1 MAEPLH
7 ADQIA
12 SRDFSTSF
20 RGFDQHEVR
29 SFLAHVATELATA
42 HERERALA
50 ERVAQLEA
58 APPAALDEAA
68 LEQALGQEAT
78 RVIHAAREA
87 ASEIR
92 ERAEAN
98 AAKILQEAN
107 ERNATAR
114 ADADALGATVRREAE
129 EQAARIVEEAE
140 ATRDRVLKELQRRRK
155 QALAQLEQLHEA
167 RARLEGA
174 YEHVRATLDAATAE
188 VAIADDEAVAIAAA
202 AVAPAA
208 PSADATPAPEPEP
221 EPEADAEPPAEE
233 LADEPAPEVVEEP
246 PVAAVVVES
255 PQQAQAHDDDRRS
268 SSLRV
273 VRNPEPPEPLQPLEP
288 LSYDDFEGVRIIRP
302 EPAAAAPEPEPAAAA
317 VPDAAADDDVPV
329 AASEPE
335 PADEPEAVAPVPSPE
350 AEPEP
355 ERRPAEAEVEAEA
368 EPTVAAEPA
377 PVEDLFA
384 RLRADRAE
392 KTAAAVAVLADPVV
406 DAADADVEVL
416 AEVEAEPSGDAAL
429 LAARDAAIA
438 EIERNL
444 VRSVKRALAD
454 EQNEVLDALRRL
466 KGRPT
471 VEVIMPDAAVHEAR
485 YEAVLASAAL
495 ASAGAGGT
503 GDGAAVALERGRGVA
518 VDLRGRIQRALDDA
532 GGDVETLIDAISATY
547 REWKSSRTE
556 ALARDVVTAA
566 YAHGAYDA
574 TGGELRW
581 VVDPAEGG
589 CPDCDDNALAGATP
603 KGTAFPTG
611 QLHPPA
617 HAGCRCI
624 VVAATT

>member
-29 SFLAHVATELATA
+29 SFLAQVATELATA
-42 HERERALA
+42 QERERALV
-50 ERVAQLEA
+50 ERVAELEA

-87 ASEIR
+87 ASDIR

-107 ERNATAR
+107 DRNATAR
-114 ADADALGATVRREAE
+114 ADADALSATVRREAE

-140 ATRDRVLKELQRRRK
+140 ATRDKVLKELQRRRK

-208 PSADATPAPEPEP
+208 ASTESEPAAAPSDEPAPGAEAATSAEEPAPEPE
-221 EPEADAEPPAEE
+221 
-233 LADEPAPEVVEEP
+233 VVEEHP
-246 PVAAVVVES
+246 AAVVVES
-255 PQQAQAHDDDRRS
+255 PQQHDDDRRS

-273 VRNPEPPEPLQPLEP
+273 VRNPEPVQSLQPL
-288 LSYDDFEGVRIIRP
+288 SHDDFEGVRIIRP
-302 EPAAAAPEPEPAAAA
+302 EPAAAPDPEPAATEVVADAAAAEDVEDVEAEPAPEPVVATAADPEPEPEPVVEATVEPDPEPEGEPDPEPEAAA
-317 VPDAAADDDVPV
+317 V
-329 AASEPE
+329 EQ
-335 PADEPEAVAPVPSPE
+335 
-350 AEPEP
+350 
-355 ERRPAEAEVEAEA
+355 
-368 EPTVAAEPA
+368 A

-406 DAADADVEVL
+406 EAPEADVEVI
-416 AEVEAEPSGDAAL
+416 ADPEPEAEPSGDAAL
-429 LAARDAAIA
+429 LTARDGAIA

-466 KGRPT
+466 KGRPS
-471 VEVIMPDAAVHEAR
+471 VEVIMPDGAVHEAR
-485 YEAVLASAAL
+485 YEAVLASAARTAAL
-495 ASAGAGGT
+495 AGGT

-566 YAHGAYDA
+566 YAHGAYA
-574 TGGELRW
+574 AAAGALRW